1 MPRSTADDPAQTIQ
15 ARHDAPLSAG
25 LYVSPVLNIYDAFVL
40 GFSNDH
46 VWRCPS
52 QQMLELYHQHVSAQH
67 LEIGVGTG
75 YFLDRCRFPVAQP
88 RITLLDLNPTTLR
101 HTTQRIARL
110 TPAACVADAL
120 EPLPLAPASFDSIGL
135 NYVLHCLPTTS
146 AAKSVLV
153 ADLVRLLR
161 PGGVL
166 FGATILGA
174 GVPHSPLAR
183 LFLATYH
190 RLGVFTNRTDQ
201 PAMLEQ
207 ALRQHFRSYDLR
219 LVGSVALFVGQV

>member
-1 MPRSTADDPAQTIQ
+1 MSHSTATTAR

-25 LYVSPVLNIYDAFVL
+25 IYTKPVLNIYDAFVL

-75 YFLDRCRFPVAQP
+75 YFLDRSRLVAQP

-101 HTTQRIARL
+101 HTARRIRRL
-110 TPAACVADAL
+110 TPAACVADVL

-135 NYVLHCLPTTS
+135 NYVLHCLPTTT
-146 AAKSVLV
+146 AAKSALLGEL
-153 ADLVRLLR
+153 ARRLR

-166 FGATILGA
+166 FGSAIMGA
-174 GVPHSPLAR
+174 GVPHSVLAR
-183 LFLATYH
+183 LFLATYQ
-190 RLGVFTNRTDQ
+190 RIGAFTNRTDQ
-201 PAMLEQ
+201 PVALEG
-207 ALRQHFRSYDLR
+207 ALREHFRSYDLR
-219 LVGSVALFVGQV
+219 LVGSVALFVGRV